1 MSRVVRVSAGCMVT
15 IGLYPALSIALSIS
29 IQHYLALMVPAPRVS
44 LQPVSVVTPFIM
56 LINGRITC
64 AQPGQCLH
72 IPGHTIY
79 HTIHRARAPAASPRL
94 RAPRRLCAVRGPW
107 SVEKAD
113 CVVRRLGDKG
123 RSGLGE
129 GEMLEYHN
137 IRIICCCS
145 TSCFQLRLLAVLAA
159 AARATGCL
167 HAGWPPHLPR
177 LPPPPHFLP
186 HTIFAD
192 LEVISISLSN
202 NGMNE
207 SSDLSKMWSS

>member
-15 IGLYPALSIALSIS
+15 IGLYPALSIALSIT

-129 GEMLEYHN
+129 GEMLEYQNNLLLLH
-137 IRIICCCS
+137 IMFPADRWAAPRSPRCS
-145 TSCFQLRLLAVLAA
+145 GACHRLSPRWLATTPAQAALPRRTSCRTQYLLIWKL
-159 AARATGCL
+159 
-167 HAGWPPHLPR
+167 
-177 LPPPPHFLP
+177 FLY
-186 HTIFAD
+186 HYLTM
-192 LEVISISLSN
+192 V
-202 NGMNE
+202 
-207 SSDLSKMWSS
+207 

>member
-15 IGLYPALSIALSIS
+15 IGLYPALSIALSIT

-94 RAPRRLCAVRGPW
+94 RAPRRPCAVRGPW

-129 GEMLEYHN
+129 GEMLEYQN

-145 TSCFQLRLLAVLAA
+145 TSCFQLTDERLLAVLAA

-177 LPPPPHFLP
+177 LPSPAALP
-186 HTIFAD
+186 AAHNIC
-192 LEVISISLSN
+192 
-202 NGMNE
+202 
-207 SSDLSKMWSS
+207 